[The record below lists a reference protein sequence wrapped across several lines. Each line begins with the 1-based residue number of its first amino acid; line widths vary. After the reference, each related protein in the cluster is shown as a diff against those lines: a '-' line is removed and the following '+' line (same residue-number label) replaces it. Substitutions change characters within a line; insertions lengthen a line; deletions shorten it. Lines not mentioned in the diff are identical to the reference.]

1 MKRVPRKGSRRKS
14 GGSPAAALLR
24 AIAAAALSACDAAAA
39 VQRLC
44 RPGRERLTIGERA
57 IPLRAGAGV
66 MVIAF
71 GKAAPAMTEG
81 LVTSIRE
88 AGGKRP
94 VRGLIIAP
102 RDGSRGPRAEAR
114 FRIRRLL
121 GDHPVPAR
129 NSFRSGR
136 EALRFA
142 AGAGPRDDVIFLA
155 SGGGSA
161 LMAAPLVPF
170 LAAADKTA
178 LHRQLIVSGA
188 SIAAIN
194 TVRKHLSAAKGGRLA
209 AAARR
214 ARTQTT
220 LVLCDV
226 EPERYEEVASGPSLP
241 DRTTID
247 DMVAVID
254 RHGLP
259 TIVPHKVLDG
269 LRRGSLPETPAS
281 GDPIF
286 RRSRAH
292 LVLSNRDLRQA
303 AERAGLASG
312 LAVES
317 MPRDLIGSVEEG
329 AETVARAIEA
339 APPGS
344 RLLVMGGEVL
354 NLPLG
359 TGKGGRAQEFA
370 LRLALRMKHLSAR
383 PWSFLA
389 IGSDGIDGRSP
400 AAGAFVDATT
410 LDRAGD
416 RKIDPEAA
424 LRSSNSY
431 RFFRAL
437 GDDVVTGLTGTNL
450 RDLYLLLTG
459 DVPPPAP
466 RVNGAGADRQPLLP
480 EPEN

>member
-1 MKRVPRKGSRRKS
+1 M
-14 GGSPAAALLR
+14 
-24 AIAAAALSACDAAAA
+24 
-39 VQRLC
+39 
-44 RPGRERLTIGERA
+44 
-57 IPLRAGAGV
+57 
-66 MVIAF
+66 
-71 GKAAPAMTEG
+71 
-81 LVTSIRE
+81 
-88 AGGKRP
+88 
-94 VRGLIIAP
+94 
-102 RDGSRGPRAEAR
+102 
-114 FRIRRLL
+114 
-121 GDHPVPAR
+121 R

-142 AGAGPRDDVIFLA
+142 AGAGPKDDLIFLA

-161 LMAAPLVPF
+161 LMAAPLAPF
-170 LAAADKTA
+170 VTSAEKSA
-178 LHRQLIVSGA
+178 LHRFLIVSGA

-194 TVRKHLSAAKGGRLA
+194 TVRKHLSAVKGGRLA

-220 LVLCDV
+220 LVLSDV
-226 EPERYEEVASGPSLP
+226 DPESYEEVASGPSLP
-241 DRTTID
+241 DPTTID

-259 TIVPHKVLDG
+259 TIIPHKVLDG
-269 LRRGSLPETPAS
+269 LRRGRLPETPAS

-317 MPRDLIGSVEEG
+317 MPRDLVGRVEEG
-329 AETVARAIEA
+329 AESIARAIEA
-339 APPGS
+339 APPGT
-344 RLLVMGGEVL
+344 RLLVMGGEMV
-354 NLPLG
+354 NQPLR
-359 TGKGGRAQEFA
+359 TGQGGRAQELA
-370 LRLALRMKHLSAR
+370 LRLALRMQRLSAR
-383 PWSFLA
+383 PWSFLG
-389 IGSDGIDGRSP
+389 IGSDGIDGQSP

-410 LDRAGD
+410 LERAGG

-431 RFFRAL
+431 RFFKAL
-437 GDDVVTGLTGTNL
+437 GDEVVTGSTGTNL

-459 DVPPPAP
+459 DLALPDA
-466 RVNGAGADRQPLLP
+466 RFNDAGADRQPLLP
-480 EPEN
+480 E

>member
-1 MKRVPRKGSRRKS
+1 M
-14 GGSPAAALLR
+14 LLR
-24 AIAAAALSACDAAAA
+24 AIAADAISACDAAAA
-39 VQRLC
+39 VHRVC
-44 RPGRERLTIGERA
+44 RPDSERLTIGNRS
-57 IPLRAGAGV
+57 ISLRAGAGV

-71 GKAAPAMTEG
+71 GKAAPAMIEG
-81 LVTSIRE
+81 LVNSIRQ

-102 RDGSRGPRAEAR
+102 RDGSRTARAEAR

-121 GDHPVPAR
+121 GDHPVPMR
-129 NSFRSGR
+129 NSFRCGR

-142 AGAGPRDDVIFLA
+142 AGAGPKDDLIFLA

-161 LMAAPLVPF
+161 LMAAPLAPF
-170 LAAADKTA
+170 VTSAEKST
-178 LHRQLIVSGA
+178 LHRFLIVSGA
-188 SIAAIN
+188 PIAAIN
-194 TVRKHLSAAKGGRLA
+194 TVRKHLSAVKGGRLA

-220 LVLCDV
+220 LVLSDV
-226 EPERYEEVASGPSLP
+226 GPESYEEVASGPSLP
-241 DRTTID
+241 DPTTID

-259 TIVPHKVLDG
+259 TIIPHKVLEG
-269 LRRGSLPETPAS
+269 LRRGRLPETPAS

-303 AERAGLASG
+303 AGRAGRARG

-317 MPRDLIGSVEEG
+317 MPHDLVGRVEEG
-329 AETVARAIEA
+329 AETIARAIEA
-339 APPGS
+339 APPGT
-344 RLLVMGGEVL
+344 RLLVMGGEMV
-354 NLPLG
+354 NQPLR
-359 TGKGGRAQEFA
+359 TGQGGRAQELA
-370 LRLALRMKHLSAR
+370 LRLALRMQRLSAR

-389 IGSDGIDGRSP
+389 IGSDGIDGQSP

-410 LDRAGD
+410 LDRAGG

-424 LRSSNSY
+424 LQRSNSY
-431 RFFRAL
+431 RFFKAL
-437 GDDVVTGLTGTNL
+437 GDEVVTGLTGTNL

-459 DVPPPAP
+459 DLALPDA
-466 RVNGAGADRQPLLP
+466 RVSDAGADRQPLLP
-480 EPEN
+480 E